1 VVARS
6 ELLAVTA
13 RRRQRNEGHARR
25 LEGGVVEVEVR
36 QPAQAVGDSAD
47 VVALVV
53 DRIATAV
60 VVDVVVVADVA
71 EPLAVVAGDDVPADD
86 EEVLVPG
93 LGRAEDVADVVDAI
107 LKLDKCPE
115 AVGKP
120 VNIGV
125 NQEISIFDL
134 AKKVI
139 DRTKSQSDISYQS
152 YDDAYSQGFED
163 MERRVPD
170 NTLLRNLT
178 GWNPTRTIDNII
190 DDLVAFLS

>member
-1 VVARS
+1 
-6 ELLAVTA
+6 
-13 RRRQRNEGHARR
+13 
-25 LEGGVVEVEVR
+25 
-36 QPAQAVGDSAD
+36 
-47 VVALVV
+47 
-53 DRIATAV
+53 
-60 VVDVVVVADVA
+60 
-71 EPLAVVAGDDVPADD
+71 
-86 EEVLVPG
+86 
-93 LGRAEDVADVVDAI
+93 VDAI
-107 LKLDKCPE
+107 LKLDRSPE
-115 AVGKP
+115 AIGKP

-139 DRTKSQSDISYQS
+139 DRTKSQSAIAYQS

-178 GWNPTRTIDNII
+178 GWNPSRTIDNII